1 MSGLERWLGPD
12 RHPVLLISECQNG
25 LINPEYATT
34 MSSLAEQ
41 AEERDIVGR
50 ISALADAF
58 RAADLPVAHATIEPA
73 ADYEGF
79 DLSSPLAAVTVKRG
93 EFKAGTPLPQIH
105 PGLTPHEGDLL
116 FPRTTGMTSFFRSG
130 LGAALRE
137 RGVDTVVLAGISVN
151 VAIPGTTVEAI
162 NRGLSVI
169 IPEDATAATTAEVQ
183 ELTFRVILPALA
195 TITTTQDVVD
205 AIGRR

>member
-1 MSGLERWLGPD
+1 MSLDRRLGSD

-25 LINPEYATT
+25 LINPSFATT
-34 MSSLAEQ
+34 MESLAQQ
-41 AEERDIVGR
+41 AAERDIVGR
-50 ISALADAF
+50 ISGMADAF
-58 RAADLPVAHATIEPA
+58 RAAGLPVAHATIEPA

-79 DLSSPLAAVTVKRG
+79 DISSPLAAITVKRG

-105 PGLTPHEGDLL
+105 PGLTPQDGDLL
-116 FPRTTGMTSFFRSG
+116 FPRRTGMTSFFRSG

-137 RGVDTVVLAGISVN
+137 RGVDTVVLAGISTN
-151 VAIPGTTVEAI
+151 VAIPGTAVEAV
-162 NRGLSVI
+162 NRGLQVV
-169 IPEDATAATTAEVQ
+169 IPEDATAATTPEVQ

-195 TITTTQDVVD
+195 TITTSAEVVD